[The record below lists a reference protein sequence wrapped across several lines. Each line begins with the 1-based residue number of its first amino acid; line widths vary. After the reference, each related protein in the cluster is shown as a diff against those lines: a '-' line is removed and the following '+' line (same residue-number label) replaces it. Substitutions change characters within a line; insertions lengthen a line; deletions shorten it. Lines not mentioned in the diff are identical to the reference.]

1 MDIAKRKVC
10 LLKEYDAAWKNKA
23 NMLKKTK
30 YGGHMHGRTHGVSDD
45 VTP

>member
-23 NMLKKTK
+23 NMLKTK
-30 YGGHMHGRTHGVSDD
+30 YGGHTDGRTHGVSDD